1 MGLSENGSC
10 QRRLRLSCGRDMGG
24 AGAWVCAQVLLA
36 WGGVMEF
43 CLRTLHDTVYV
54 QASVSFRGVLGVLCV
69 CAI

>member
-1 MGLSENGSC
+1 M
-10 QRRLRLSCGRDMGG
+10 
-24 AGAWVCAQVLLA
+24 CAQVLLA